1 VDNIFWSKVTTAL
14 IDAVERDE
22 EAWRAFEIAVNKAV
36 IRDNEVLP
44 MSLFDPPAPAPKAE
58 PAPKPGPVPAMSFK
72 QFCQRN
78 GITKGA
84 IDSRRK
90 EQKAGYPWPDMVK
103 VGGRVF
109 VTFDAEK
116 DYRVAAKVPLLAE
129 PPVAD
134 IWL

>member
-1 VDNIFWSKVTTAL
+1 MSDLVIEAL
-14 IDAVERDE
+14 HEIEGDPIAYAVFR
-22 EAWRAFEIAVNKAV
+22 RL
-36 IRDNEVLP
+36 VLSALP
-44 MSLFDPPAPAPKAE
+44 HPDQRRLDLRAPAPKAE
-58 PAPKPGPVPAMSFK
+58 PAPAPERERVPAMSFK

-90 EQKAGYPWPDMVK
+90 EQKAGYPWPDTVK
-103 VGGRVF
+103 VGHRIF
-109 VTFDAEK
+109 ITFDAEK